1 MTRQK
6 QTQRERRMF
15 FGGVAVL
22 ALAGLCIDSSY
33 LLHVLILAMLWC
45 MVVAAWDLLMGY
57 AGILNFAQLVFFAVG
72 GYASQM
78 LMLSSGMQPLAA
90 LVLATGLTALFGLL
104 VGLPCLRLRGEY
116 VALFTFAVHLA
127 FPTLLQQGR
136 AFGTGGSGGLMGAE
150 PLSIGGLV
158 FASGDKQAWFL
169 LMLALSALSVWLIY
183 QVLLKGRWG
192 RAFIVLRDAE
202 VPARSLGV
210 NDYGYK
216 LLVFSLSAALT
227 GLAGALYTSYMGVIT
242 PNVLGN
248 EFFLIVMVML
258 CVGGLGRF
266 PGVLIGAFVITLGNE
281 VLREYSQFRL
291 ILLGLL
297 VIITLLVLPN
307 GLVDLPRRLR
317 QRWGRG

>member
-1 MTRQK
+1 
-6 QTQRERRMF
+6 
-15 FGGVAVL
+15 
-22 ALAGLCIDSSY
+22 
-33 LLHVLILAMLWC
+33 
-45 MVVAAWDLLMGY
+45 
-57 AGILNFAQLVFFAVG
+57 
-72 GYASQM
+72 
-78 LMLSSGMQPLAA
+78 
-90 LVLATGLTALFGLL
+90 
-104 VGLPCLRLRGEY
+104 
-116 VALFTFAVHLA
+116 
-127 FPTLLQQGR
+127 GR

-158 FASGDKQAWFL
+158 FASGDKQAWFF